1 MAMDKANDEWETLLQ
16 KSTLKKAKRVA
27 AWCLRFCKNALQNKE
42 GKPLTSGPLKTQELA
57 VADSYWIRRE
67 QKDVNL
73 SSKEAQQLGLTI
85 CDDGII
91 RCIGRIINDQPI
103 FLPRESTYAARI
115 CEDAHR
121 KVGHKSVNFVM
132 AAVRNEFWIPRLR
145 TMVKRIKREC
155 ESCKILMATPYSAPD
170 VGPLPLIRTTAKYP
184 FAVTGVDFVGPFCV
198 KGREGEDKAY
208 VIVFSCATSSRS
220 MEAPNFV
227 DLSLRILVNVRKYS
241 PLVQSLG

>member
-132 AAVRNEFWIPRLR
+132 AAVRNEFWIPLLR